1 MFKFALDAGHGLKT
15 SGKRC
20 LKKLD
25 PEQTRE
31 WTLNDRIADKVE
43 KLLAGYTGYELI
55 RVDDTTGQ
63 KNISLDNRVKAAN
76 NFNADFYLSIHHNA
90 GINGGSGGG
99 IVAYTCKN
107 AQSASTEWRKE
118 LYNEL
123 IAATGLKGNRSNP
136 MPESN
141 FRVIKKTKMPSVL
154 LELGFMDSKTDV
166 PIILSEKYADQC
178 AAAIVKVVVKR
189 GKLEKKAENKP
200 ATNTVTASVKAK
212 DAAKSFLS
220 SVAGTYRVTA
230 SALNVRHGAGATKK
244 KMVAIP
250 NGTKVQCYG
259 YYTSVLG
266 TKWLYIQFTYKN
278 VQYTGFA
285 SSKYLKK

>member
-43 KLLAGYTGYELI
+43 NLLKYYTGYELI

-63 KNISLDNRVKAAN
+63 KDISLDNRVKAAN

-90 GINGGSGGG
+90 GIKGGSGGG

-107 AQSASTEWRKE
+107 AQAASSEWQKD

-123 IAATGLKGNRSNP
+123 VAATGLKGNRANP
-136 MPESN
+136 LGKAN
-141 FRVIKKTKMPSVL
+141 FAVIKNTKMPAVL

-178 AAAIVKVVVKR
+178 AAAIVKVLVKG
-189 GKLEKKAENKP
+189 GKLEKKAEIKV
-200 ATNTVTASVKAK
+200 TDTVTESVKAK

-220 SVAGTYRVTA
+220 SIAGTYKVTA